1 MTRKFYLLLLLSILC
16 TFLGASAFAQ
26 RAGSGPDQIAT
37 FASSIRDLPTEGE
50 LFDLPVNLHGQTTY
64 INQRYN
70 NFTSSYSGMNSMSA
84 ERAMSY
90 TWSGTLFFGARL
102 APNTD
107 VYFNPE
113 VISGV
118 AFSGL
123 TGLGGFTNGEG
134 SKAVG
139 AQAKFYSARAFVRHT
154 INQEGNKEVLENEA
168 NQITQT
174 VSSNRVVVTAG
185 QFSTLDI
192 FDDSRYAK
200 DPRVQFMNWGNMT
213 YLAYDY
219 SADARGY
226 STGLAGEWYVNNWV
240 LRASRMLAPKN
251 PNGRD
256 LNWQVFN
263 AYGDQME
270 IERQHYIADL
280 PGKVSVLAYRN
291 RMILARFSDATN
303 YVIANNAQGTQAIN
317 NVRNNY
323 QYKTGIG
330 IHGEQALSNDLG
342 IYGRAFTSDGH
353 TETMAFT
360 EADNS
365 ISVGMGM
372 NGTSWTRPHDSIG
385 VSVMQNGLSSYRKNY
400 LQAGGVSY
408 FIGDYAGPGQSLS
421 YRPERIGEVYYNA
434 MLVKNILAGLN
445 FQHINNPAYNA
456 ARGPV
461 NIVSFRI
468 HAEF

>member
-1 MTRKFYLLLLLSILC
+1 MTRKFYFLFLLSIIC
-16 TFLGASAFAQ
+16 TCLGASAFAQ
-26 RAGSGPDQIAT
+26 RAGSGADQIAS
-37 FASSIRDLPTEGE
+37 FASPIENLPTEGE
-50 LFDLPVNLHGQTTY
+50 LFGLPVNVHGQTTY

-70 NFTSSYSGMNSMSA
+70 NFTSSYSGMNSLAAQKS
-84 ERAMSY
+84 MSY
-90 TWSGTLFFGARL
+90 TWSGTLFFGARV
-102 APNTD
+102 APDTD

-123 TGLGGFTNGEG
+123 TGLGGFSNGEG

-139 AQAKFYSARAFVRHT
+139 AQAKFYSARAFMRHT
-154 INQEGNKEVLENEA
+154 INQEGDKVVLENEA

-219 SADARGY
+219 AADARGY
-226 STGLAGEWYVNNWV
+226 STGLAGEWYLDHWV

-256 LNWQVFN
+256 LNWQILN
-263 AYGDQME
+263 TYGDQFE
-270 IERQHYIADL
+270 IERQHHIGKL

-291 RMILARFSDATN
+291 KMILARFSDATN
-303 YVIANNAQGTQAIN
+303 YVVANNAQGTQAIN
-317 NVRNNY
+317 NVRTNY
-323 QYKTGIG
+323 QYKTGVG
-330 IHGEQALSNDLG
+330 IHGEQALTHDLG
-342 IYGRAFTSDGH
+342 IYARVFTSDGR
-353 TETMAFT
+353 TETMSFT

-372 NGTSWTRPHDSIG
+372 NGTSWARPHDSIG
-385 VSVMQNGLSSYRKNY
+385 ISMMQNGLSSYRRSY

-408 FIGDYAGPGQSLS
+408 FIGDYAGPSQTIS
-421 YRPERIGEVYYNA
+421 YRPERVGEVYYNA
-434 MLVKNILAGLN
+434 IVVKNLLAGLN
-445 FQHINNPAYNA
+445 YQHINNPAYNA
-456 ARGPV
+456 SRGPV
-461 NIVSFRI
+461 NIISFRI